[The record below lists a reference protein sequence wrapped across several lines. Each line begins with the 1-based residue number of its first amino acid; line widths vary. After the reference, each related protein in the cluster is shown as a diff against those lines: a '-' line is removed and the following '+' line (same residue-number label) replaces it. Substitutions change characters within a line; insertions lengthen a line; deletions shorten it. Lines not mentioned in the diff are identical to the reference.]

1 MNNDYECKGE
11 RMKKYLEQVKKRMD
25 NQQAKIVQIP
35 RRENKRVDC
44 LANAASTKDMIIP
57 SKVLSFIQLSP
68 LIDPIGV
75 QKIGSESNRTTSL
88 VSYLKNN
95 TLPAS
100 KESAR
105 KLKVQAA

>member
-1 MNNDYECKGE
+1 MFKSQEEKTSE
-11 RMKKYLEQVKKRMD
+11 STV
-25 NQQAKIVQIP
+25 
-35 RRENKRVDC
+35 
-44 LANAASTKDMIIP
+44 ANATSTKDMIIP

-95 TLPAS
+95 TLPTS
-100 KESAR
+100 KEFVR

>member
-1 MNNDYECKGE
+1 MFKSQEEKTSE
-11 RMKKYLEQVKKRMD
+11 STV
-25 NQQAKIVQIP
+25 
-35 RRENKRVDC
+35 
-44 LANAASTKDMIIP
+44 ANATSTKDMIIP

-75 QKIGSESNRTTSL
+75 QKIGSESNKTTSL

-100 KESAR
+100 KESVR